1 MVASN
6 IVLNMGGLPL
16 ILTCLHGYSTRSVIK
31 ISLSQTV
38 AFTLLLLGWVQR
50 VQQIITLQLHTTVSV
65 TALFFPNYS
74 RTGFSTSYKD
84 PGLGEC
90 LE

>member
-16 ILTCLHGYSTRSVIK
+16 ILTCLHDGYSTRSVIK

-38 AFTLLLLGWVQR
+38 AFTLFTLGLGTTGTTNNHFTTPHNRLGHGPFLSQLFAYR
-50 VQQIITLQLHTTVSV
+50 VQHIIQGSRFRRVS
-65 TALFFPNYS
+65 
-74 RTGFSTSYKD
+74 
-84 PGLGEC
+84 
-90 LE
+90 